1 MSVLQ
6 KISDLEK
13 GIRGS
18 VAKAKGLTEIL
29 SYVASK
35 EVSYQGWRAGWSV
48 CASVASPF
56 SHPHPSTHI

>member
-1 MSVLQ
+1 MSALQ

-35 EVSYQGWRAGWSV
+35 EVSYQGRRAG
-48 CASVASPF
+48 
-56 SHPHPSTHI
+56 